1 MIAELPE
8 QRGLLFSDDEQKMEI
23 DMSKKHSLM
32 AAAKITLFEVGVGFF
47 LDSSRLLN
55 LCGIT
60 KPNVRTVLLFQG
72 ARKA

>member
-1 MIAELPE
+1 
-8 QRGLLFSDDEQKMEI
+8 
-23 DMSKKHSLM
+23 MSKTHSLM
-32 AAAKITLFEVGVGFF
+32 AAAKITLFEVEVVF

-60 KPNVRTVLLFQG
+60 KPNMGTVLLFEG